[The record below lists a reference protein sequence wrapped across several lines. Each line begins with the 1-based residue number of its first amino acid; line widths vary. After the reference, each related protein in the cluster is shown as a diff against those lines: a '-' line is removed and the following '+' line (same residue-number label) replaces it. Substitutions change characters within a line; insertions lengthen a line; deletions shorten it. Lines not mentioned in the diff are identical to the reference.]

1 MGEMK
6 KNIKREIEN
15 IIDTLRKCVKRL
27 ELLRDIDENMKRV
40 LSDNVVLVNLARVI
54 EILEIELNDEECE

>member
-1 MGEMK
+1 MSK

-15 IIDTLRKCVKRL
+15 IIDVLRKCMKRL

-54 EILEIELNDEECE
+54 EILEIELNNGEECE